1 MSGDRRILGCRELPS
16 SSLSSESSQMMKK
29 RFLRLAVA
37 LSVATV
43 VAGQIP
49 TGAGI
54 AFADGYE
61 PPISGGSTSEVL
73 VVSGVA
79 LAAYGVI
86 SASGS
91 LSGSGGLTSGGS
103 LGRPIGELGGFS
115 GGTFS
120 SLQNLIDKA
129 GLRDALRTG
138 GPYTILAPTNA
149 AIDALPADVVADLLS
164 PANRTQLANLL
175 KLHVLKGRY
184 TINDL
189 RQLPDGTP
197 LETID
202 GRTVVVSNK
211 DGLKVD
217 GVPVTGQDISA
228 TNGWIHPLQGV
239 LK

>member
-1 MSGDRRILGCRELPS
+1 
-16 SSLSSESSQMMKK
+16 MMKK

-61 PPISGGSTSEVL
+61 PPISGGSSSEVL
-73 VVSGVA
+73 VIGGAA
-79 LAAYGVI
+79 LAAYGII
-86 SASGS
+86 STTAG
-91 LSGSGGLTSGGS
+91 GSGGGGPLISGGS
-103 LGRPIGELGGFS
+103 LGRPIGDLGGFS
-115 GGTFS
+115 NGQFS
-120 SLQNLIDKA
+120 ALQNLIDKA
-129 GLRDALRTG
+129 GLREALRTG
-138 GPYTILAPTNA
+138 GPYTILAPTNE
-149 AIDALPADVVADLLS
+149 AIGELAADVVADLLN
-164 PANRTQLANLL
+164 PVNKEQLANLL
-175 KLHVLKGRY
+175 QRHVLKGRY

-189 RQLPDGTP
+189 RKLPDGTP

-211 DGLKVD
+211 DGLKID

-228 TNGWIHPLQGV
+228 TNGWLHPLQGV
-239 LK
+239 LKP